1 MTYVTITPFSES
13 ESESMTYVD
22 TSDLSVQMFI
32 TVLLLLL
39 IIAPLVSLGVLRLF
53 QSRKKS
59 GFMLIISGVVVYAIF
74 QVIMSFTQT

>member
-1 MTYVTITPFSES
+1 
-13 ESESMTYVD
+13 MTYVD

-74 QVIMSFTQT
+74 QVIMSFTQA

>member
-1 MTYVTITPFSES
+1 MTNVTITPFSES

-22 TSDLSVQMFI
+22 TSDISAQMFI

-59 GFMLIISGVVVYAIF
+59 GFMLISSGIAVYAVF
-74 QVIMSFTQT
+74 QVVMSFTQA